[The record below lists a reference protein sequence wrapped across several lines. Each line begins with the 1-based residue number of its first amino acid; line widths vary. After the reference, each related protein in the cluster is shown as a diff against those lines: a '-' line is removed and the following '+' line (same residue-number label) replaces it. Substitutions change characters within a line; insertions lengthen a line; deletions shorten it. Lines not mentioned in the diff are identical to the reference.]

1 MKVKI
6 RSASPWVKQD
16 RRDDVTDILEALRAN
31 NPDDAAA
38 AETAMTKRDAQLD
51 LDSILGALGQGNG
64 AGAGAAGTALAGLP
78 GLPKRQEDLASIL
91 AALKGNNPDDAAAAA
106 AATTLN

>member
-31 NPDDAAA
+31 NPEDANA

-51 LDSILGALGQGNG
+51 LDSILSSLGQNNP
-64 AGAGAAGTALAGLP
+64 ADASAALAGLP

-106 AATTLN
+106 GAATLN